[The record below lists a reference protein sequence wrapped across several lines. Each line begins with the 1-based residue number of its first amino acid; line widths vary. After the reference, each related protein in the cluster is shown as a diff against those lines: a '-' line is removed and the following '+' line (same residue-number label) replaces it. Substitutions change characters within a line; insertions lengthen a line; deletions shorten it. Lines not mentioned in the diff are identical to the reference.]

1 MYRSAGPVSGWQP
14 PPHVVLCAY
23 TSGLVAA
30 VALGESADVAV
41 LHGLLEPYRGHHV
54 ASGTTAMVYF
64 GPVEL
69 RLGIAAH
76 HLGRLDDAVRELEQA
91 EQACARNGAAGFR
104 VEAQYELAAVLAR
117 RAGPGDA
124 ERARSLL
131 TTAGKAAR
139 SLGMAP
145 FAAKISELTRH
156 LAEAAERIPL
166 TRREWDVAELVAQG
180 LTNREIAERLFLS
193 ERTVENHV
201 QHILTKLNLSNRSQ
215 VAVWVTSRK

>member
-1 MYRSAGPVSGWQP
+1 M
-14 PPHVVLCAY
+14 
-23 TSGLVAA
+23 
-30 VALGESADVAV
+30 
-41 LHGLLEPYRGHHV
+41 
-54 ASGTTAMVYF
+54 
-64 GPVEL
+64 
-69 RLGIAAH
+69 
-76 HLGRLDDAVRELEQA
+76 
-91 EQACARNGAAGFR
+91 
-104 VEAQYELAAVLAR
+104 LAR

-145 FAAKISELTRH
+145 FAAKISKLTRH
-156 LAEAAERIPL
+156 LAEAAEPISL